1 MLCSD
6 PRRWGLSITSAAFIR
21 RTVSFLSVLQQI
33 LRLCLL
39 RAGPQDMPA
48 SQAWLVASLGG
59 YTLLS
64 VLNVLPLF
72 DWVDAVLQAVLET
85 AVLVAWTYGALMLA
99 HRPRRLTQTLIAVA
113 AAGTVMGVLLTPQ
126 VYTLFRAEAS
136 GSPAPFT
143 SFAYLLTVGWTLAV
157 FGRIF
162 QHALNLR
169 QAWLGVMVAL
179 GLVLTSSLLITGVFG
194 GMAG

>member
-1 MLCSD
+1 MLTDLPSEMAATF
-6 PRRWGLSITSAAFIR
+6 RWVPKLT
-21 RTVSFLSVLQQI
+21 TVSFLSVLKWI

-48 SQAWLVASLGG
+48 SRGWLFASLGG

-64 VLNVLPLF
+64 AVNVLPLYS
-72 DWVDAVLQAVLET
+72 WGNALGQAVIET
-85 AVLVAWTYGALMLA
+85 AVLIAWTYGALMLA
-99 HRPRRLTQTLIAVA
+99 HHPRRVEQTLIAVA
-113 AAGTVMGVLLTPQ
+113 GAGCVMGIVLTPQ

-143 SFAYLLTVGWTLAV
+143 SFAYLLTVAWALAV

-162 QHALNLR
+162 QHALDLK

-179 GLVLTSSLLITGVFG
+179 GLVLTSSLLITGIFG